1 MTNTAQTQSHI
12 IDGKMLAEKIKGELK
27 VEVDAFI
34 AKGMRPPGLAVM
46 LIGDDPASHLY
57 VKNKINSCKK
67 VGIHSVLA
75 QLDKDASMDEV
86 KACLRKLNEDEAIDG
101 ILVQLPLPKH
111 LNEEELLDIMDPS
124 KDADGLHPYNL
135 GSLVQGKPGLRP
147 CTPLGIISLL
157 QHYKVEIAGANAV
170 VIGRSKLVG
179 KPIALLLMEQNA
191 TVKVCHSRTKDLAD
205 EVRKADIL
213 VVAMGKGKFVKADWI
228 KKGAVVIDVG
238 IHHEKKA
245 DGMSLIYGDVD
256 YEPASKVASLITPV
270 PGGVGPMT
278 VTQLLCNTI
287 FAYKK
292 RMGLN

>member
-1 MTNTAQTQSHI
+1 MSNTAQTQSHI
-12 IDGKMLAEKIKGELK
+12 IDGKMLAEKIKSELK
-27 VEVDAFI
+27 VEVDAFL
-34 AKGMRPPGLAVM
+34 ARGLRPPGLAVI
-46 LIGDDPASHLY
+46 LVGDDPASHLY

-67 VGIHSVLA
+67 VGIHSVLE
-75 QLDKDASMDEV
+75 QLDKDVTMQQV
-86 KACLRKLNEDEAIDG
+86 KDCLKRLNEDEKIDG

-111 LNEEELLDIMDPS
+111 LNEEEILDTMDPG

-157 QHYKVEIAGANAV
+157 EHYNVEMSGAQAV

-179 KPIALLLMEQNA
+179 KPIALLLMEKNA
-191 TVKVCHSRTKDLAD
+191 TVKVLHSRTKDLPD

-238 IHHEKKA
+238 IHHEKKEN
-245 DGMSLIYGDVD
+245 GNSLIYGDVD
-256 YEPASKVASLITPV
+256 FNESAKVASLITPV

-278 VTQLLCNTI
+278 VTQLLCNTV

-292 RMGLN
+292 HMGI

>member
-1 MTNTAQTQSHI
+1 MSNTAQTQSHI
-12 IDGKMLAEKIKGELK
+12 IDGKMLAEKIKSELK
-27 VEVDAFI
+27 VEVDSFLAR
-34 AKGMRPPGLAVM
+34 GLRPPGLAVI
-46 LIGDDPASHLY
+46 LVGDDPASHLY

-67 VGIHSVLA
+67 VGIHSVLE
-75 QLDKDASMDEV
+75 QLDKDVTMQQV
-86 KACLRKLNEDEAIDG
+86 KDCLKRLNEDEKIDG

-111 LNEEELLDIMDPS
+111 LNEEEILDTMDPG

-157 QHYKVEIAGANAV
+157 EHYNVEMSGAQAV

-179 KPIALLLMEQNA
+179 KPIALLLMEKNA
-191 TVKVCHSRTKDLAD
+191 TVKVLHSRTKDLPD

-238 IHHEKKA
+238 IHHEKKEN
-245 DGMSLIYGDVD
+245 GGSLIYGDVD
-256 YEPASKVASLITPV
+256 FNESAKVASLITPV

-278 VTQLLCNTI
+278 VTQLLCNTV

-292 RMGLN
+292 HMGI